1 MKLQQNIMPE
11 GPEIRLAA
19 DALAAVLNDQVVE
32 EIEFGQAPLKKY
44 ESELTGQTISR
55 VTNHGKAMLTHFK
68 NGISIYSHNQLY
80 GVWKIVRRGQ
90 LPRTKRS
97 LRLALHTTT
106 HSALLYSASDIS
118 VWPTENLVE
127 HPFLKKL
134 GPDVLDAELRWPLLR
149 DRLLSARFSARSLA
163 ALYLDQ
169 SYLAGIGNYLRS
181 EILFVAKVNP
191 WQKPSVI
198 GKSAAVRLAK
208 ASINISTQSYHTKGI
223 TNTLKREK
231 ALKSAGYRFE
241 DRRFLVFNRESLPCY
256 TCHQS
261 IVNTPVGS
269 RRLYWCPSCQ
279 APV

>member
-1 MKLQQNIMPE
+1 MPE

-19 DALAAVLNDQVVE
+19 DALAAVLNDQIVE
-32 EIEFGQAPLKKY
+32 EIEFGQAPLKKF
-44 ESELTGQTISR
+44 ESELVGQAVSR
-55 VTNHGKAMLTHFK
+55 VTNHGKAMLTHFD
-68 NGISIYSHNQLY
+68 NGLSIYSHNQLY
-80 GVWKIVRRGQ
+80 GLWKIVSRGQ
-90 LPRTKRS
+90 LPNTKRS
-97 LRLALHTTT
+97 LRLALHTNA

-118 VWPTENLVE
+118 VWPTANLVE

-134 GPDVLDAELRWPLLR
+134 GPDVLDADLRWSHLH
-149 DRLLSARFSARSLA
+149 DRLLSSRFSARSLA

-191 WQKPSVI
+191 WQKPSAI
-198 GKSAAVRLAK
+198 SKSGIERLAK
-208 ASINISTQSYHTKGI
+208 ASINISTQSYRTRGV
-223 TNTLKREK
+223 TNTLRREK
-231 ALKSAGYRFE
+231 ALKLEGYRFE

-256 TCHQS
+256 TCNQP

-279 APV
+279 APQ

>member
-1 MKLQQNIMPE
+1 MPE

-19 DALAAVLNDQVVE
+19 DELAAVLNDQRVE
-32 EIEFGQAPLKKY
+32 KIEFGQAPLKKY
-44 ESELTGQTISR
+44 EKELVGQTISR
-55 VTNHGKAMLTHFK
+55 VTNHGKALLTHFD
-68 NGISIYSHNQLY
+68 NGLSIYSHNQLY
-80 GVWKIVRRGQ
+80 GVWKVVSRDQ
-90 LPRTKRS
+90 LPNTKRS
-97 LRLALHTTT
+97 LRLALHTAR

-134 GPDVLDAELRWPLLR
+134 GPDVLDAELTWQQLST
-149 DRLLSARFSARSLA
+149 RLQSSRFKSRSLA

-191 WQKPSVI
+191 WRKPSEI
-198 GKSAAVRLAK
+198 DRRAVDRLAK
-208 ASINISTQSYHTKGI
+208 ASINISTQSYRTRGI
-223 TNTLKREK
+223 TNNLKREK
-231 ALKSAGYRFE
+231 ALKHEGYRFE
-241 DRRFLVFNRESLPCY
+241 ERRFLVFNRESLPCY
-256 TCHQS
+256 NCDQN

-279 APV
+279 TPE

>member
-1 MKLQQNIMPE
+1 MPE

-32 EIEFGQAPLKKY
+32 EIQFGQAPLKKY
-44 ESELTGQTISR
+44 EADLVGQTISR
-55 VTNHGKAMLTHFK
+55 VTNHGKAMLTHFDH
-68 NGISIYSHNQLY
+68 GLSIYSHNQLY
-80 GVWKIVRRGQ
+80 GLWKIVDRGK
-90 LPRTKRS
+90 LPKTKRS

-134 GPDVLDAELRWPLLR
+134 GPDVLDAELRWSQLR
-149 DRLLSARFSARSLA
+149 DRLLSSRFSARSFA

-181 EILFVAKVNP
+181 EILFVARVNP
-191 WQKPSVI
+191 WQKPSAI
-198 GKSAAVRLAK
+198 GKKEVERLAK
-208 ASINISTQSYHTKGI
+208 ASINISTQSYRTRGI

-231 ALKSAGYRFE
+231 VLKREGYRFE

-256 TCHQS
+256 TCNQI

-279 APV
+279 APQ